1 MNSPITPITT
11 PKAGG
16 PLSPPFEVDPI
27 TDPEAFQTSQVIPVV
42 AAHLTHDIYTSSVAP
57 LLPVLIEK
65 LSLSLTQAGLL
76 TTFMQLP
83 GIFNPFI
90 GYIAD
95 KVSFRYFVILA
106 PAVTGTIISAIG
118 FAPNYA
124 ALAILLFCA
133 GISTAAFHAPAP
145 AFIGKVSGRRLG
157 LGMSLFMAAGELAY
171 AIGPLLAVWAVTTW
185 TLEGFWRLAV
195 LGWLASLILYLRLR
209 DVSTS
214 VEKPGSLRAILPALP
229 GLYLPMA
236 LFSLARYPLMESLT
250 TYLPT
255 LMNMRG
261 ASLWIAGASL
271 SLLMVSGVAGVL
283 LIGPASD
290 LWGRKTVL
298 IATTLATTGLA
309 LLFLNAS
316 GWWTVVILIGLG
328 FFSMSTNPV
337 LMAIVQERFPNNRA
351 MANGIYMMVSFVLR
365 PIGTVAV
372 GLMGDSIGLEKA
384 MFWGAL
390 ISLSAIPA
398 ILAMQEKAP
407 PA

>member
-1 MNSPITPITT
+1 MSSQTTPITQ
-11 PKAGG
+11 PAGKLLEADQI
-16 PLSPPFEVDPI
+16 PAAD
-27 TDPEAFQTSQVIPVV
+27 AFQTDQVIPVI

-65 LSLSLTQAGLL
+65 MTLSLTQAGLL

-106 PAVTGTIISAIG
+106 PAVTGTIISSIG

-124 ALAILLFCA
+124 SLAILLFCA

-209 DVSTS
+209 NFSTPI
-214 VEKPGSLRAILPALP
+214 EKPGNLRSILPALP
-229 GLYLPMA
+229 GLYLPIA
-236 LFSLARYPLMESLT
+236 LFSLIRYPLLESLT

-261 ASLWIAGASL
+261 ASLWVAGASL
-271 SLLMVSGVAGVL
+271 SVLMVSGVAGVL
-283 LIGPASD
+283 LIGPVSD
-290 LWGRKTVL
+290 RWGRKTVL
-298 IATTLATTGLA
+298 IVVTLATTGLA
-309 LLFLNAS
+309 LLFLKAS
-316 GWWTVVILIGLG
+316 GWWTVAILIGLG

-365 PIGTVAV
+365 PLGTVAV

-390 ISLSAIPA
+390 LSLGAIPA
-398 ILAMQEKAP
+398 ILVMQEKP
-407 PA
+407 PQILE

>member
-1 MNSPITPITT
+1 MNSQQIPTT
-11 PKAGG
+11 QPEVVRPLAGH
-16 PLSPPFEVDPI
+16 FEADQIP
-27 TDPEAFQTSQVIPVV
+27 DPEAFQTAQVVPVIT
-42 AAHLTHDIYTSSVAP
+42 AHLTHDIYTSSVAP

-106 PAVTGTIISAIG
+106 PAVTGTIISSIG
-118 FAPNYA
+118 FAQNYA
-124 ALAILLFCA
+124 TLAILLFCA

-145 AFIGKVSGRRLG
+145 AFVGKVSGRRLG

-185 TLEGFWRLAV
+185 TLDGFWRLAV
-195 LGWLASLILYLRLR
+195 LGWLASFFLYLRLR
-209 DVSTS
+209 NFSAS
-214 VEKPGSLRAILPALP
+214 VEKPGSLRAIMPALP
-229 GLYLPMA
+229 GLYLPIA
-236 LFSLARYPLMESLT
+236 LFSLVRYPLMESLT
-250 TYLPT
+250 TYLPI
-255 LMNMRG
+255 LMKTRG

-271 SLLMVSGVAGVL
+271 SVLMVSGVAGVL

-290 LWGRKTVL
+290 RWGRKAVL
-298 IATTLATTGLA
+298 IVVTIATTGLA
-309 LLFLNAS
+309 LLFLKAS
-316 GWWTVVILIGLG
+316 GWWTLVILIGLG
-328 FFSMSTNPV
+328 FFSMSTNPIM
-337 LMAIVQERFPNNRA
+337 MAIVQERFPNNRA

-372 GLMGDSIGLEKA
+372 GLMGDSIGLERA

-390 ISLSAIPA
+390 ISLGAIPA
-398 ILAMQEKAP
+398 ILALQNKAP
-407 PA
+407 QT